1 MGLYPLLRVGG
12 WRDDTSRSGASAFAV
27 AAGAEMDGEFVYQSQ
42 SGRQPGGAGSF
53 EGELFFVPGS
63 LKRPTGDEFAV
74 RVDGDLVDQGRRT
87 FAVEVTQV
95 EHPPALRIVGMDPI
109 KVRLDIEAD

>member
-1 MGLYPLLRVGG
+1 MQRPLLDRCRAGASEPAAAFAQSGVS
-12 WRDDTSRSGASAFAV
+12 DPSRSGASAFAV

-63 LKRPTGDEFAV
+63 LKRPAGDEFAV
-74 RVDGDLVDQGRRT
+74 RVERFELKGGDDAFVY
-87 FAVEVTQV
+87 
-95 EHPPALRIVGMDPI
+95 
-109 KVRLDIEAD
+109 